1 MKQITK
7 KIANNLHQIMFL
19 PATILFVLFFV
30 IPLCQGIGVALTDW
44 NGFSE
49 ERQFVGLKNFITF
62 FSDPRAIGAI
72 RTTLLFGL
80 VSPLLLNLFGLLLA
94 LLVDSKKVKGRFFL
108 RTIIYLP
115 SIISPLIMG
124 YLWTLI
130 LSPST
135 GVLDRA
141 MQQLG
146 INASFGWMGD
156 VKKAIW
162 LIIIVNVWQFVGGP
176 MMIYLAGLQS
186 IPTELYESAKI
197 DGAGGWQ
204 KFRNVTW
211 PLLYPSARI
220 NIFTNIIGSM
230 AVFDI
235 IMAITAGGPGYATES
250 LSIYI
255 YRQSFNGFAGY
266 ATAVAIIM
274 FVLIAI
280 PVAISMRWMKNT
292 EAEM

>member
-1 MKQITK
+1 MKALGS
-7 KIANNLHQIMFL
+7 KISNNLHRLMFL
-19 PATILFVLFFV
+19 PATILFLVFFIV
-30 IPLCQGIGVALTDW
+30 PLCQGIGVSLTDW

-49 ERQFVGLKNFITF
+49 ERNFIGLDNFIRF
-62 FSDPRAIGAI
+62 FSDKRAMNAIGV
-72 RTTLLFGL
+72 TLLFGL
-80 VSPLLLNLFGLLLA
+80 VSPLLLNVFGLLLA
-94 LLVDSKKVKGRFFL
+94 LLFDSKIKGKVFA
-108 RTIIYLP
+108 RTAVYMP

-135 GVLDRA
+135 GVLDKSLE
-141 MQQLG
+141 QLG
-146 INASFGWMGD
+146 VNGSFDWMGD
-156 VKKAIW
+156 PKKAIW

-176 MMIYLAGLQS
+176 MMYLAGLQS
-186 IPTELYESAKI
+186 VPMDLYESAKI
-197 DGAGGWQ
+197 DGANTWQ
-204 KFRNVTW
+204 SFKNVTW

-235 IMAITAGGPGYATES
+235 IMAITGGGPGYATES

-274 FVLIAI
+274 FILIVI
-280 PVAISMRWMKNT
+280 PIAVSLRWMRSK
-292 EAEM
+292 EIEM

>member
-1 MKQITK
+1 
-7 KIANNLHQIMFL
+7 MFL

-80 VSPLLLNLFGLLLA
+80 ASPLLLNLFGLLLA
-94 LLVDSKKVKGRFFL
+94 LLVDSKKVKGRVFL

-274 FVLIAI
+274 CVLIAI

>member
-1 MKQITK
+1 MKQIIK
-7 KIANNLHQIMFL
+7 KIADNLHQIMFL

-94 LLVDSKKVKGRFFL
+94 LLVDSKKVKGRVFL

-141 MQQLG
+141 MQQMG

-156 VKKAIW
+156 VRKAIW

-186 IPTELYESAKI
+186 VPTELYEAARI

-274 FVLIAI
+274 FVLIAV

-292 EAEM
+292 EVEM